1 MKLSK
6 NYPLSLAVDSF
17 LGVMDRKPQPTG
29 WFFQDEPVQ
38 PEYRPDYRVLEKDEV
53 YEVTFLLPGFDR
65 KEISVSLEGAILSV
79 SASCV
84 ESDCK
89 DGFGK
94 SSFSHAIEVPEFCER
109 EKVTAKLESGILKII
124 LPKLKKPKAVKVKIG

>member
-1 MKLSK
+1 MKLNK
-6 NYPLSLAVDSF
+6 NYPLSIAVDSF
-17 LGVMDRKPQPTG
+17 LRAMDRKSQPTD

-38 PEYRPDYRVLEKDEV
+38 PGNRPDYRVLEKDDV

-79 SASCV
+79 SASCE
-84 ESDCK
+84 ESDCN

-94 SSFSHAIEVPEFCER
+94 NSFSHAIEVPETCEK
-109 EKVTAKLESGILKII
+109 EKVTAKLESGILKVV
-124 LPKLKKPKAVKVKIG
+124 LPKRKKPKAIQVKIG